1 MIVNQLESPPLESD
15 KTQNKKSADQAVQAD
30 KKRAGQRGWG
40 VGGGGTA
47 AGEYRTAEQTN
58 NMHQ

>member
-30 KKRAGQRGWG
+30 KKRAWQRG
-40 VGGGGTA
+40 GGWEVVECSQDPHLTVIV
-47 AGEYRTAEQTN
+47 
-58 NMHQ
+58 

>member
-1 MIVNQLESPPLESD
+1 MRFFDLY

-40 VGGGGTA
+40 VGGEVVECSQDPHLTVIV
-47 AGEYRTAEQTN
+47 
-58 NMHQ
+58 